1 MTLTHG
7 NVEGRRLGLLLE
19 NTRGG
24 EAALGNERGGGAASR
39 APQAWP
45 CLLQGDRAEA
55 LLRPRTSAQTPPTHD
70 PIPTRRVAGGAAV
83 PRRVQLVQAV
93 GAAELAAGGGALREA
108 GGEEPQPPGPAQG
121 ARRHLG
127 AFAVRRAAASPGN
140 GAPGNG
146 VLLET
151 AAARCVPG
159 PRGAGSPAGVV
170 EGLGAVGAPLG

>member
-55 LLRPRTSAQTPPTHD
+55 LLRPRTSAQTPTLTTPF
-70 PIPTRRVAGGAAV
+70 PLAGSLAV
-83 PRRVQLVQAV
+83 PPSR
-93 GAAELAAGGGALREA
+93 GGYNLSK
-108 GGEEPQPPGPAQG
+108 
-121 ARRHLG
+121 L
-127 AFAVRRAAASPGN
+127 
-140 GAPGNG
+140 
-146 VLLET
+146 
-151 AAARCVPG
+151 
-159 PRGAGSPAGVV
+159 
-170 EGLGAVGAPLG
+170 